1 MTLKF
6 TKIIILWRVIMLK
19 AESVLELIGKTP
31 ILRLS
36 KMTSADMS
44 SVYLKLESFNPGG
57 SIKDRAALSMLDKA
71 EKDGLITK
79 GSVIIEPTS
88 GNTGIGL
95 AIICAAKGYRL
106 LITMPETMSI
116 ERRKLLQIY
125 GAELI
130 LTPGELGMK
139 GAIDKAKE
147 LAEKNNY
154 YMPMQFENP
163 ANPEAHLKTTVK
175 ELIEQMEG
183 KIDAFVA
190 TVGSGGTL
198 TGVAKGLKQYNSSI
212 KIVAV
217 EPDASPVISGGNPGS
232 HKIQGIGAGFIPSIL
247 DMNLIDEVIR
257 VKDDEAFHAAKDLA
271 KLEGILCGI
280 SSGAAVYGAI
290 QIAKQLGPQKTVVA
304 IAPDTGERYLSTE
317 LFEY

>member
-1 MTLKF
+1 
-6 TKIIILWRVIMLK
+6 MLK

-36 KMTSADMS
+36 KIPSDDMS
-44 SVYLKLESFNPGG
+44 SVYLKLESYNPGG

-147 LAEKNNY
+147 LATQNNY

-217 EPDASPVISGGNPGS
+217 EPDASPVISGGKPGS

-247 DMNLIDEVIR
+247 DMNLIDEIIR
-257 VKDDEAFHAAKDLA
+257 VKDYEAFHIARNLA

-280 SSGAAVYGAI
+280 SSGAAVCGAL

-317 LFEY
+317 LFEQ

>member
-1 MTLKF
+1 
-6 TKIIILWRVIMLK
+6 MLR

-31 ILRLS
+31 IIRLKKITSIKMS
-36 KMTSADMS
+36 K
-44 SVYLKLESFNPGG
+44 VYLKLESFNPGG
-57 SIKDRAALSMLDKA
+57 SIKDRAAYSMLDKA
-71 EKDGLITK
+71 EKDGLIK
-79 GSVIIEPTS
+79 EGSVIIEPTS

-125 GAELI
+125 GAKLI

-147 LAEKNNY
+147 LAAENNY

-163 ANPEAHLKTTVK
+163 ANPEMHLKTTAK
-175 ELIEQMEG
+175 ELIEQMDGE
-183 KIDAFVA
+183 IDAFVA

-217 EPDASPVISGGNPGS
+217 EPYASPVISGGKPGS

-247 DMNLIDEVIR
+247 DMSLIDEVIR
-257 VKDDEAFHAAKDLA
+257 VKDDEAFDAAKKLA

-280 SSGAAVYGAI
+280 SSGAAVYGAL
-290 QIAKQLGPQKTVVA
+290 QIAKQLGSQKAVVT

-317 LFEY
+317 LFE

>member
-1 MTLKF
+1 
-6 TKIIILWRVIMLK
+6 MLR

-31 ILRLS
+31 ILRLKKITSIKMS
-36 KMTSADMS
+36 K
-44 SVYLKLESFNPGG
+44 VYLKLESFNPGG
-57 SIKDRAALSMLDKA
+57 SIKDRAAYSMLDKA
-71 EKDGLITK
+71 EKDGLIK
-79 GSVIIEPTS
+79 EGSVIIEPTS

-125 GAELI
+125 GAKLI

-147 LAEKNNY
+147 LAAENNY

-163 ANPEAHLKTTVK
+163 ANPEIHLKTTAK
-175 ELIEQMEG
+175 ELIEQMDGE
-183 KIDAFVA
+183 IDAFVA

-217 EPDASPVISGGNPGS
+217 EPYASPVISGGKPGS

-247 DMNLIDEVIR
+247 DMSLIDEVIR
-257 VKDDEAFHAAKDLA
+257 VKDDEAFDAAKKLA

-280 SSGAAVYGAI
+280 SSGAAVYGAL
-290 QIAKQLGPQKTVVA
+290 QIAKQLGSQKAVVT

-317 LFEY
+317 LFE

>member
-1 MTLKF
+1 
-6 TKIIILWRVIMLK
+6 MLK
-19 AESVLELIGKTP
+19 AESVLELIGETP

-36 KMTSADMS
+36 KMASTDMS
-44 SVYLKLESFNPGG
+44 FVYLKLESFNPGG

-79 GSVIIEPTS
+79 DSVIIEPTS

-163 ANPEAHLKTTVK
+163 ANPEAHLKTTAV

-198 TGVAKGLKQYNSSI
+198 TGVAKGLKQCNSSI

-217 EPDASPVISGGNPGS
+217 EPDASPVISGGKPGS

-247 DMNLIDEVIR
+247 DINLIDEVIR
-257 VKDDEAFHAAKDLA
+257 VKDDEAFDTARNLA
-271 KLEGILCGI
+271 KQEGILCGI
-280 SSGAAVYGAI
+280 SSGAAVYGAL
-290 QIAKQLGPQKTVVA
+290 QIAKKLGPLKTVVA
-304 IAPDTGERYLSTE
+304 IAPDTGERYISTE
-317 LFEY
+317 LFE

>member
-1 MTLKF
+1 
-6 TKIIILWRVIMLK
+6 MLK

-31 ILRLS
+31 ILRLN
-36 KMTSADMS
+36 KMTSDKMS
-44 SVYLKLESFNPGG
+44 KVYLKLESFNPGG

-71 EKDGLITK
+71 EKEGLITK

-95 AIICAAKGYRL
+95 AMICAAKGYKL
-106 LITMPETMSI
+106 LITMPETMSL

-130 LTPGELGMK
+130 LTSGELGMK
-139 GAIDKAKE
+139 GAIEKAKE
-147 LAEKNNY
+147 LAAKNNY

-163 ANPEAHLKTTVK
+163 ANPEIHFKTTAK
-175 ELIEQMEG
+175 ELIEQMDG
-183 KIDAFVA
+183 KIDAFVSA
-190 TVGSGGTL
+190 VGSGGTL
-198 TGVAKGLKQYNSSI
+198 TGVSKGLKQYKNSI

-217 EPDASPVISGGNPGS
+217 EPDSSPVISGGNPGK
-232 HKIQGIGAGFIPSIL
+232 HKIEGIGAGFIPSIL
-247 DMNLIDEVIR
+247 NIDLIDEIIR
-257 VKDDEAFHAAKDLA
+257 VKDNDAFDTAKNLA

-280 SSGAAVYGAI
+280 SSGAAVYGALE
-290 QIAKQLGPQKTVVA
+290 IAKELGPEKTVVA

-317 LFEY
+317 LFE

>member
-1 MTLKF
+1 
-6 TKIIILWRVIMLK
+6 MLV

-31 ILRLS
+31 ILKLNN
-36 KMTSADMS
+36 MTSTKMS
-44 SVYLKLESFNPGG
+44 KVYVKLESFNPGG
-57 SIKDRAALSMLDKA
+57 SIKDRAALSMLDNA
-71 EKDGLITK
+71 EKEGLIKK

-130 LTPGELGMK
+130 LTPGEQGMK
-139 GAIDKAKE
+139 GAIEKAKE
-147 LAEKNNY
+147 LAAENNY

-163 ANPEAHLKTTVK
+163 ANPDIHLKTTAQ
-175 ELIEQMEG
+175 ELIEQMNG
-183 KIDAFVA
+183 KIDVFVSA
-190 TVGSGGTL
+190 VGSGGTL
-198 TGVAKGLKQYNSSI
+198 TGVAKGLKQHNNSI
-212 KIVAV
+212 KIIAV

-232 HKIQGIGAGFIPSIL
+232 HRIQGIGAGFIPTIL
-247 DMNLIDEVIR
+247 DTSLIDEVIR
-257 VKDDEAFHAAKDLA
+257 VKDDEAFDTAKNLA

-280 SSGAAVYGAI
+280 SSGAAVYGAL
-290 QIAKQLGPQKTVVA
+290 QIAKEQGPKKTVVV

-317 LFEY
+317 MFE

>member
-1 MTLKF
+1 
-6 TKIIILWRVIMLK
+6 MLK

-31 ILRLS
+31 ILRLN
-36 KMTSADMS
+36 KITSTDMS

-57 SIKDRAALSMLDKA
+57 SIKDRAALSMLDTA
-71 EKDGLITK
+71 EKEGLITK

-147 LAEKNNY
+147 LAAKNNY

-163 ANPEAHLKTTVK
+163 ANPEAHFKTTVK

-217 EPDASPVISGGNPGS
+217 EPDASPVISGGSPGI

-257 VKDDEAFHAAKDLA
+257 VKDDEAFHTAKNLA

-280 SSGAAVYGAI
+280 SSGAAVYGAL

-317 LFEY
+317 MFE

>member
-1 MTLKF
+1 
-6 TKIIILWRVIMLK
+6 MLR

-31 ILRLS
+31 IIRLKKITSIKMS
-36 KMTSADMS
+36 K
-44 SVYLKLESFNPGG
+44 VYLKLESFNPGG
-57 SIKDRAALSMLDKA
+57 SIKDRAAYSMLDKA
-71 EKDGLITK
+71 EKDGLIK
-79 GSVIIEPTS
+79 EGSVIIEPTS

-125 GAELI
+125 GAKLI

-147 LAEKNNY
+147 LAAENNY

-163 ANPEAHLKTTVK
+163 ANPEIHLKTTAK
-175 ELIEQMEG
+175 ELIEQMDGE
-183 KIDAFVA
+183 IDAFVA

-217 EPDASPVISGGNPGS
+217 EPYASPVISGGKPGS

-247 DMNLIDEVIR
+247 DMSLIDEVIR
-257 VKDDEAFHAAKDLA
+257 VKDDEAFDAAKKLA

-280 SSGAAVYGAI
+280 SSGAAVYGAL
-290 QIAKQLGPQKTVVA
+290 QIAKQLGSQKAVVT

-317 LFEY
+317 LFE

>member
-1 MTLKF
+1 
-6 TKIIILWRVIMLK
+6 MLK

-257 VKDDEAFHAAKDLA
+257 VKDDEALNEDKDLA

>member
-1 MTLKF
+1 
-6 TKIIILWRVIMLK
+6 MLK

-31 ILRLS
+31 ILGLS
-36 KMTSADMS
+36 KMTSDDMS

-280 SSGAAVYGAI
+280 SSGAAVYGAL
-290 QIAKQLGPQKTVVA
+290 QIAKQLGPKKTIVA